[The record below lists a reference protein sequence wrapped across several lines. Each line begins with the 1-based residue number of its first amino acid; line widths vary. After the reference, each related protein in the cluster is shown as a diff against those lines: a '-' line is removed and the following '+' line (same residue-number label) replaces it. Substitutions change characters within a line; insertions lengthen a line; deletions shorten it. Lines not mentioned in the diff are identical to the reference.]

1 MLNQQTEV
9 EEIMTPETNN
19 FNPQELCSRKLVEL
33 ISAGDAS
40 SSNKALLQAAMSELE
55 ERRSYLAQLQNTATG
70 KDNT

>member
-1 MLNQQTEV
+1 ML
-9 EEIMTPETNN
+9 TPETNN